1 MDIGAIGADRI
12 QSMMAQLKAA
22 ATKPAGPVS
31 PAGLG
36 GLNGPGQ
43 AGATPKLDFGAALKS
58 TLDGVSAAQTK
69 AADMGKAFS
78 MGDESVSLSDVMISM
93 QKSSINF
100 QATIQARNKLVSA
113 YQEIMNMQV

>member
-22 ATKPAGPVS
+22 ATKPAGPAS
-31 PAGLG
+31 PV
-36 GLNGPGQ
+36 GLNGPAQ

-58 TLDGVSAAQTK
+58 TLDEVSAAQSK
-69 AADMGKAFS
+69 ASAMGKAFS
-78 MGDESVSLSDVMISM
+78 MGDESVSLSDVMIAM